1 MRALLRTILVIVL
14 AVGLLAVFLRNADL
28 GRVWTEMQSARGD
41 LLALALVL
49 TGVMYLVRAERWQY
63 LLRSARPDALLG
75 RVQDDGHRVCRVVR
89 PAGARGRG
97 ACGRTCWRGKSGCRR
112 RRRLPRSSSSACS
125 TWWPCSS
132 CSRLFF
138 LAFSSGEAQAAP
150 GLFRAV
156 AWGGL
161 ALAPVG
167 AGVLI
172 AMFVMAGHPERLHR
186 LVLRC
191 ERLLPARMAHAV
203 AGFAKTFAE
212 GLAVVRRPSR
222 LVAALG
228 WSLVLWLTIAT
239 QVWVLVTAFGIAMPF
254 GGSFL
259 LTAMLVVG
267 VSLPTPGGV
276 GGTHEALR
284 LGLTSFYGADND
296 AAVGAAI
303 LQHAVNFVPVI
314 LLGLWFIA
322 RDGLSL
328 GPPART
334 CPTSARARARCRR

>member
-1 MRALLRTILVIVL
+1 ML
-14 AVGLLAVFLRNADL
+14 AVGLLAVFLRRADL
-28 GRVWTEMQSARGD
+28 GRVWIEMESARGD
-41 LLALALVL
+41 LLTLAFVL

-63 LLRSARPDALLG
+63 LLHPLGETRFWVAFKTTVIGFAASFILPARAGELIRPYLL
-75 RVQDDGHRVCRVVR
+75 
-89 PAGARGRG
+89 AREE
-97 ACGRTCWRGKSGCRR
+97 
-112 RRRLPRSSSSACS
+112 RLPATAAFATIIVERLLDLLAVLLLLA
-125 TWWPCSS
+125 
-132 CSRLFF
+132 LFF
-138 LAFSSGEAQAAP
+138 LVFSTGEAQAAP

-156 AWGGL
+156 AWGAL

-167 AGVLI
+167 AGVLV

-203 AGFAKTFAE
+203 AAIAKTFAE

-239 QVWVLVTAFGIAMPF
+239 QTWVLVTAFGIAIPF

-276 GGTHEALR
+276 GGSHEALR
-284 LGLTSFYGADND
+284 LGLTSFYQADND

-314 LLGLWFIA
+314 ILGLWFIA
-322 RDGLSL
+322 REGLSL
-328 GPPART
+328 GRLRELSA
-334 CPTSARARARCRR
+334 SARARASEEVRA